1 LQYDLSKHTVII
13 TGATTGLGKLTAA
26 KFLEYGANVCIFG
39 RNCKDFVEKNPEI
52 FNTELNQKLYLYEG
66 NCAVESDFQDC
77 VANTI
82 DKFGAITGL
91 INNAAIHGP
100 IGSTETVDS
109 SEWFKAI
116 QNNLMSTFIGCKSV
130 LPHMQAN
137 NYGKIVNLSGS
148 GEKPL
153 PRFSAYSTSKAAVVK
168 LTEVLAAE
176 NESYNIFVNS
186 IAPGPMNTFF
196 LEDVLSRDPSI
207 VGEAIYKKR
216 MEQKQNGG
224 VDMNIPADLCAYLI
238 SEKSEFFTGKLIS
251 AIWDDWKNFDI
262 DLKDEFANS
271 DIYTMRRQIDS
282 KERF

>member
-1 LQYDLSKHTVII
+1 MSKHTVII
-13 TGATTGLGKLTAA
+13 TGASTGLGKLTAT
-26 KFLEYGANVCIFG
+26 KFLEYGAHVCIFG
-39 RNCKDFVEKNPEI
+39 RNCKDFFEKNPGI
-52 FNTELNQKLYLYEG
+52 FKTELNKKIYLHEG

-77 VANTI
+77 VANTV
-82 DKFGAITGL
+82 DKFGTITGL

-109 SEWFKAI
+109 SEWLKAI

-137 NYGKIVNLSGS
+137 NYGKIINLSGS

-176 NESYNIFVNS
+176 NESYNIYINS

-196 LEDVLSRDPSI
+196 LEDVLNRDPSI

-224 VDMNIPADLCAYLI
+224 VNMNIPADLCAYLI

-251 AIWDDWKNFDI
+251 AIWDDWKNFNTN
-262 DLKDEFANS
+262 LKDEFANS
-271 DIYTMRRQIDS
+271 DIYTMRRQINS